1 MVVLMVTSIGLY
13 KRSRRNRPTQP
24 EGDVNTQNTEENIA
38 LREQT
43 IPLIT
48 EGGVDAHDT
57 RETFSLGPRHELG
70 EFVCLSSSFNSW
82 IALMRKSEF

>member
-1 MVVLMVTSIGLY
+1 MVIVTVLVVIGSIGLY
-13 KRSRRNRPTQP
+13 KSRGNRPAQP
-24 EGDVNTQNTEENIA
+24 EGDVNTHNTEENFA

-48 EGGVDAHDT
+48 EGGVDAHDA

-70 EFVCLSSSFNSW
+70 EFVLPVLLFFFLESFC
-82 IALMRKSEF
+82 

>member
-1 MVVLMVTSIGLY
+1 MIKLLVVTGLIWFY
-13 KRSRRNRPTQP
+13 KRGSRRNRLGQP
-24 EGDVNTQNTEENIA
+24 EGDVNTHNTEENIA

-57 RETFSLGPRHELG
+57 IETFSLGLKRELG
-70 EFVCLSSSFNSW
+70 EFVLLVLLFFLFLESFC
-82 IALMRKSEF
+82 I

>member
-1 MVVLMVTSIGLY
+1 MALVALMVTSIGLY

-57 RETFSLGPRHELG
+57 RETFSLGPRHKLG
-70 EFVCLSSSFNSW
+70 EFVCLSSFNS
-82 IALMRKSEF
+82 

>member
-38 LREQT
+38 SRV
-43 IPLIT
+43 PLIT

-70 EFVCLSSSFNSW
+70 EFVCLSSPFNS
-82 IALMRKSEF
+82 

>member
-1 MVVLMVTSIGLY
+1 MVIVVLVVIGSIGLY
-13 KRSRRNRPTQP
+13 KIRSRRNRPTQP
-24 EGDVNTQNTEENIA
+24 EGDVNTHNTEENIA

-57 RETFSLGPRHELG
+57 RETVSLGPRHELG
-70 EFVCLSSSFNSW
+70 EFVLPVLLFFFLESFC
-82 IALMRKSEF
+82 